1 MLDIKPKS
9 NDTEYVYIGRDNCG
23 YGQEFLPE
31 ISKTL
36 KKNNLAIKFLDNN
49 VRKDQHK
56 MILKKLLKNKDDVSE
71 EYGEIEEDLMTVLTT
86 Y

>member
-23 YGQEFLPE
+23 YCQEFLPE

-36 KKNNLAIKFLDNN
+36 KKNNLAIKFLDSN

-56 MILKKLLKNKDDVSE
+56 NDFEKIVEK
-71 EYGEIEEDLMTVLTT
+71 
-86 Y
+86 

>member
-1 MLDIKPKS
+1 MYEKI
-9 NDTEYVYIGRDNCG
+9 NI
-23 YGQEFLPE
+23 
-31 ISKTL
+31 
-36 KKNNLAIKFLDNN
+36 
-49 VRKDQHK
+49 K